1 MNIATSYC
9 LVSGGPRG
17 RAIPLQVGLL
27 LSLAI
32 ASSLLQAQSPQATV
46 AQAQSSQAAQTLA
59 FPGAEGYG
67 ATASGGRGKP
77 AIAVT
82 TLADDGPG
90 SLRDAA
96 RHPGATIV
104 FRVSGVIHLK
114 SNMTLASNLTL
125 AGQSAPGSGIT
136 VADAKVTMTGSSNI
150 IIRYMRFRGGIA
162 ESSGSSSLQLGDA
175 SHVMLDHLSIEWGRW
190 DNIQAEGNSYSTLQ
204 NSIIGEGIV
213 PQRFGCLCE
222 SDYISMSH
230 NLWIDNKSRNPK
242 GKGHIQ
248 YINNVVYNWGVDG
261 YVGGHGAAD
270 HYADLIGNYFIAG
283 PDSSASFI
291 GEFTKTDH
299 TYQAGNLLDSNRNGK
314 LDGRPV
320 TQEDFEKVNA
330 DVLQKPFANPEV
342 PVHVD
347 PAETIVGE
355 VARQAGDSLCRDAV
369 DARLARDLLTFGVK
383 GKLIADE
390 SEVGGL
396 PAAAE
401 EQSAPDSDGDGIP
414 DAWELKHHLDP
425 HNPAD
430 AQRLDPKTG
439 YSNLEIYLNELA
451 GQPVR
456 SCSVPR

>member
-1 MNIATSYC
+1 MM
-9 LVSGGPRG
+9 
-17 RAIPLQVGLL
+17 
-27 LSLAI
+27 
-32 ASSLLQAQSPQATV
+32 ASPLLQGQSPKTPAPQIEAPPAHTLQPGQA
-46 AQAQSSQAAQTLA
+46 LA

-77 AIAVT
+77 VIAVT

-90 SLRDAA
+90 SLRDAV
-96 RHPGATIV
+96 RHSGATIV

-114 SNMTLASNLTL
+114 STMNVGSNLTI

-136 VADAKVTMTGSSNI
+136 VADAKFTMTGSSNI

-248 YINNVVYNWGVDG
+248 YVNNVVYNWGGDG
-261 YVGGHGAAD
+261 YVGGHGGAD

-283 PDSSASFI
+283 PDSSTSFI
-291 GEFTKTDH
+291 GEFAKTDH
-299 TYQAGNLLDSNRNGK
+299 TYQADNLLDSDRNGK

-320 TQEDFEKVNA
+320 TQEDFENVKA
-330 DVLQKPFANPEV
+330 DVVQKPFASPEV

-347 PAETIVGE
+347 RTETIVGE
-355 VARQAGDSLCRDAV
+355 IASQAGDSLCRDSV
-369 DARLARDLLTFGVK
+369 DARLVGDLLSFGVK

-390 SEVGGL
+390 SEVGGH
-396 PAAAE
+396 PATVAGQA
-401 EQSAPDSDGDGIP
+401 APDSDGDGIP
-414 DAWELKHHLDP
+414 DAWELKHHLNPRD
-425 HNPAD
+425 PAD
-430 AQRLDPKTG
+430 AQKLDPKTG

-451 GQPVR
+451 GQPVQP
-456 SCSVPR
+456 CSVPR

>member
-1 MNIATSYC
+1 
-9 LVSGGPRG
+9 
-17 RAIPLQVGLL
+17 
-27 LSLAI
+27 
-32 ASSLLQAQSPQATV
+32 
-46 AQAQSSQAAQTLA
+46 
-59 FPGAEGYG
+59 
-67 ATASGGRGKP
+67 
-77 AIAVT
+77 
-82 TLADDGPG
+82 
-90 SLRDAA
+90 
-96 RHPGATIV
+96 
-104 FRVSGVIHLK
+104 
-114 SNMTLASNLTL
+114 MTLASNLTI

-190 DNIQAEGNSYSTLQ
+190 DNIQAEGNSFSTLQ

-222 SDYISMSH
+222 SDYTSFSH

-261 YVGGHGAAD
+261 YVGGHGGAD

-291 GEFTKTDH
+291 GEFAKTDH
-299 TYQAGNLLDSNRNGK
+299 TYQSGNLLDSARNGK

-320 TQEDFEKVNA
+320 TQEDFEKVKA
-330 DVLQKPFANPEV
+330 DVVQKPFANPDV

-347 PAETIVGE
+347 PAATIVGE
-355 VARQAGDSLCRDAV
+355 VARQAGDSLCRDSV
-369 DARLARDLLTFGVK
+369 DARLVGDLLSFGVK
-383 GKLIADE
+383 GKLITDE
-390 SEVGGL
+390 SEVGGH
-396 PAAAE
+396 PATVDGQA
-401 EQSAPDSDGDGIP
+401 APDSDGDGIP
-414 DAWELKHHLDP
+414 DTWELKHHLNP

-430 AQRLDPKTG
+430 AQTVDPKTG
-439 YSNLEIYLNELA
+439 YSNLELYLNELA
-451 GQPVR
+451 TQPVR
-456 SCSVPR
+456 PCSIPR

>member
-1 MNIATSYC
+1 MNITSYC
-9 LVSGGPRG
+9 PASRGSRG
-17 RAIPLQVGLL
+17 RSIPLQIGLSV
-27 LSLAI
+27 SLAI
-32 ASSLLQAQSPQATV
+32 APPLLQAQSPQAP
-46 AQAQSSQAAQTLA
+46 ALQAQTPQAGQTLA

-67 ATASGGRGKP
+67 ATATGGRGKA

-90 SLRDAA
+90 SFRDAA

-104 FRVSGVIHLK
+104 FKVSGVIHLR
-114 SNMTLASNLTL
+114 SNMTLASNLTI

-136 VADAKVTMTGSSNI
+136 VADAKVTMTGSTNI

-162 ESSGSSSLQLGDA
+162 ESAGSSSLQLGDA

-222 SDYISMSH
+222 SDYTSFSH

-248 YINNVVYNWGVDG
+248 YVNNVVYNWGVDG
-261 YVGGHGAAD
+261 YVGGHGGAD

-291 GEFTKTDH
+291 GEFAKTDH
-299 TYQAGNLLDSNRNGK
+299 TYQADNLLDSDHNGK

-320 TQEDFEKVNA
+320 TQEDFEKVKA
-330 DVLQKPFANPEV
+330 DVVQKPFASPDV

-347 PAETIVGE
+347 PAATIVGE
-355 VARQAGDSLCRDAV
+355 VARQAGDSLCRDSV
-369 DARLARDLLTFGVK
+369 DARLVGDLLSFGVK

-396 PAAAE
+396 PATVDGQA
-401 EQSAPDSDGDGIP
+401 APDSDGDGIP
-414 DAWELKHHLDP
+414 DAWELKHHLNP
-425 HNPAD
+425 HDPAD
-430 AQRLDPKTG
+430 AQTLDPKTG
-439 YSNLEIYLNELA
+439 YSNLELYLNELTA
-451 GQPVR
+451 QPVR
-456 SCSVPR
+456 PCSVPR

>member
-1 MNIATSYC
+1 M
-9 LVSGGPRG
+9 LG
-17 RAIPLQVGLL
+17 
-27 LSLAI
+27 
-32 ASSLLQAQSPQATV
+32 AQSPQAPPPQAPP
-46 AQAQSSQAAQTLA
+46 AQAQTTQAVPTLA

-67 ATASGGRGKP
+67 ATATGGRGRP

-90 SLRDAA
+90 SLRAAA
-96 RHPGATIV
+96 RHSGATIV
-104 FRVSGVIHLK
+104 FQVSGVIQLK
-114 SNMTLASNLTL
+114 SNMTLASDLTV

-136 VADAKVTMTGSSNI
+136 VAGAKVTMTGSSNI

-162 ESSGSSSLQLGDA
+162 ESPGASSLQLGDA

-204 NSIIGEGIV
+204 NSIVGEGIV

-222 SDYISMSH
+222 SDYTSFSR

-261 YVGGHGAAD
+261 YVGGHSAAD
-270 HYADLIGNYFIAG
+270 RYADLIGNYFIAG

-291 GEFTKTDH
+291 GEFAKTDH
-299 TYQAGNLLDSNRNGK
+299 TYQSGNLLDANRNGK

-320 TQEDFEKVNA
+320 TQADFELVNA
-330 DVLQKPFANPEV
+330 TIEEKPFASPQV
-342 PVHVD
+342 PVHID
-347 PAETIVGE
+347 PAEKIVGE
-355 VARQAGDSLCRDAV
+355 IAHEAGDSLCRDAV
-369 DARLARDLLTFGVK
+369 DARLVGDLLSFGTK

-396 PAAAE
+396 PPAVEAK
-401 EQSAPDSDGDGIP
+401 APLDSDGDGIP

-430 AQRLDPKTG
+430 AQKIDAKTG
-439 YSNLEIYLNELA
+439 YSNLELYLNELA
-451 GQPVR
+451 EQPVR
-456 SCSVPR
+456 QCSTPR